1 MTLPRSAA
9 GAAAPAR
16 RHPRRTAVCPGCQDR
31 EYVRLD
37 GLLRKH
43 RSSWTGDRC
52 PGSEAT
58 PIPIDVPDYD
68 LSPRGLHDAK
78 ALDRWDFLSVP
89 LNTLI
94 LMARAEFREIA
105 APSLDFRGAIR
116 RLTNSRHWLWVLS
129 MPIGQDPLEQEL
141 TIRGLL
147 AAAHGVD
154 VADWPMELEIR
165 QS

>member
-1 MTLPRSAA
+1 V
-9 GAAAPAR
+9 GVAAPAS

-31 EYVRLD
+31 LYVRLD
-37 GLLRKH
+37 GLLCKH

-52 PGSEAT
+52 PGSETT
-58 PIPIDVPDYD
+58 PIPIDVPEYD

-78 ALDRWDFLSVP
+78 ALDRWGFLSVP
-89 LNTLI
+89 LNTLL
-94 LMARAEFREIA
+94 LMTRAEYREIA
-105 APSLDFRGAIR
+105 APSLDFQGSIR
-116 RLTNSRHWLWVLS
+116 RITNSRHWLWVLS

-154 VADWPMELEIR
+154 VADWPMAMELRAE
-165 QS
+165 